1 LSPETNLRMRS
12 ELKLKQLELDA
23 GFSLAVSNVAL
34 AEDAGLAVRQ
44 AAVVQLRGY
53 VGRHWSIASARYEPG
68 PIPDQ
73 DTKGH
78 VRERVFSLLSSN
90 NGKLRTAAAAL
101 IAAMARYDWPD
112 EWPQLFP
119 QLVELLRSGT
129 QDQTHSAM
137 RVFSEWVNSD
147 MSEQH
152 MEQIGTLLPELRR
165 IFVSAGGYATS
176 TRAMAVRVFSD
187 CIEII
192 SNMSAAQ
199 NTFVDA
205 HAPPI
210 LKEWMEPILE
220 IFKQPVAND
229 GANTNIS
236 LKAECVKAVVRATQG
251 IPKHMVPYNS
261 AVLETLWLQLC
272 DIQEPF
278 LHAFV
283 YENSEHNESA
293 TNLLVA
299 YEEDGEAYSID
310 NYLLGIFEWLSN
322 AADTRSMHRFFVS
335 KAEGSG
341 KIGPTQFL
349 SRLVSSLMSY
359 AQITAEML
367 EDWADDMDL
376 FVADEDE
383 EGYRFNVRVSVQELL
398 KVLDASFPAALTKA
412 LSSAAQEQS
421 QVAKQWRLEQ
431 NVNWWLAS
439 EAILWVIGTVS
450 SGIIEQQESS
460 KSDTPLIEL
469 GALFDT
475 DVWPLA
481 QSSQYPFGQG
491 RAFIFASSFAR
502 MLPAGIAAAFLDA
515 CAKAVADTQLHPAV
529 RLSAVRAIGNF
540 SRHLPADT

>member
-1 LSPETNLRMRS
+1 MEREAFEALQGSLSPETNLRMRS

-460 KSDTPLIEL
+460 KSDTPVIEL

-529 RLSAVRAIGNF
+529 RLSA
-540 SRHLPADT
+540 